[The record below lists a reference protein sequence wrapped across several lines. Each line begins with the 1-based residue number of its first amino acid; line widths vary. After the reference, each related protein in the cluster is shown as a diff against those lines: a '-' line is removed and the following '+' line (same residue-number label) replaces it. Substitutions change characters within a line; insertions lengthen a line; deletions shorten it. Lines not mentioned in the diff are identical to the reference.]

1 MATVEYIKNRIDG
14 KVREIAKLQAKLERI
29 RKAQATNW
37 EVNPYYY
44 SESDLKWALKDLEAA
59 QKSLTKH
66 TDDLKVA
73 EQKANSRNI
82 QVIIDFLDGWK
93 NRVRS
98 FYTEKFPQYI
108 EEKKEMYKNVH
119 ESIEPL
125 YYSRDVETRKAAREQ
140 DRKIRKAFSDK
151 WNWITEYE
159 DHKLNAE
166 KTHYESCL
174 NIDKLNKDLD
184 EEANRKYDFIIE
196 RTNQI
201 VGTITDASAL
211 SIGAKGDLNGLIYG
225 TNGVA
230 KVTTIGAGGYNI
242 QCYHFRTLIHKA
254 A

>member
-29 RKAQATNW
+29 RKAQTTNW

-44 SESDLKWALKDLEAA
+44 SECDLKYTQKDLEAA
-59 QKSLTKH
+59 QKSLAKY

-82 QVIIDFLDGWK
+82 QAIIDFLDGWK

-98 FYTEKFPQYI
+98 FYTENFPKYI
-108 EEKKEMYKNVH
+108 EEKNEMRRNIKENIDPM
-119 ESIEPL
+119 
-125 YYSRDVETRKAAREQ
+125 YYSRDVDARKVAREQ
-140 DRKIRKAFSDK
+140 YREITKAFSEK

-159 DHKLNAE
+159 VYDNGFRLD
-166 KTHYESCL
+166 
-174 NIDKLNKDLD
+174 IDKLNKDLD
-184 EEANRKYDFIIE
+184 AEADRKYDFIIE

-211 SIGAKGDLNGLIYG
+211 RVGAKGDLNGLIYG

>member
-44 SESDLKWALKDLEAA
+44 SESDLKWAQKDLEAA
-59 QKSLTKH
+59 QKSLAKY

-82 QVIIDFLDGWK
+82 QAIIDFLDGWK

-98 FYTEKFPQYI
+98 FYTENFPKYI
-108 EEKKEMYKNVH
+108 EEKNEMRRNIKENIDPM
-119 ESIEPL
+119 
-125 YYSRDVETRKAAREQ
+125 YYSRDVEARKVAREQ
-140 DRKIRKAFSDK
+140 YREITKAFSEK

-159 DHKLNAE
+159 VYDNGFRLD
-166 KTHYESCL
+166 
-174 NIDKLNKDLD
+174 IDKLNKDLD
-184 EEANRKYDFIIE
+184 AEADRKYDFIIE

-211 SIGAKGDLNGLIYG
+211 RVGAKGDLNGFIYG

>member
-59 QKSLTKH
+59 QKSLAKY

-82 QVIIDFLDGWK
+82 QAIIDFLDGWK

-98 FYTEKFPQYI
+98 FYTENFPKYI
-108 EEKKEMYKNVH
+108 EEKNEMRRNIKENIDPM
-119 ESIEPL
+119 
-125 YYSRDVETRKAAREQ
+125 YYSRDVDARKVAREQ
-140 DRKIRKAFSDK
+140 YREITKAFSEK

-159 DHKLNAE
+159 VYDNGFRLD
-166 KTHYESCL
+166 
-174 NIDKLNKDLD
+174 IDKLNKDLD
-184 EEANRKYDFIIE
+184 AEADRKYDFIIE

-211 SIGAKGDLNGLIYG
+211 RVGAKGDLNGLIYG

>member
-59 QKSLTKH
+59 QKSLAKY

-82 QVIIDFLDGWK
+82 QAIIDFLDGWK

-98 FYTEKFPQYI
+98 FYTENFPKYI
-108 EEKKEMYKNVH
+108 EEKNEMRRNIKENIDPM
-119 ESIEPL
+119 
-125 YYSRDVETRKAAREQ
+125 YYSRDVDARKVAREQ
-140 DRKIRKAFSDK
+140 YREITKAFSEK

-159 DHKLNAE
+159 VYDNGFRLD
-166 KTHYESCL
+166 
-174 NIDKLNKDLD
+174 IDKLNKDLD
-184 EEANRKYDFIIE
+184 AEADRKYDFIIE

-211 SIGAKGDLNGLIYG
+211 RVGAKGALNGLIYG